1 MLDKKLYLYPALV
14 FRTIPKS
21 RKMNFYV
28 YTDARTDN
36 QEENESIKNYII
48 FFTSLQPSC
57 LNIGNKSKVANKI
70 FTYYIRFLEDVVLG
84 FEVLKWNYCERV
96 HASFHPEEN
105 CEIFSTVQL
114 PWICILFFNFP
125 SLLFTKRLV

>member
-21 RKMNFYV
+21 RKMNFCV

-48 FFTSLQPSC
+48 FFTRELSC

-70 FTYYIRFLEDVVLG
+70 FTYYIRFLEDVVLA

-96 HASFHPEEN
+96 
-105 CEIFSTVQL
+105 
-114 PWICILFFNFP
+114 
-125 SLLFTKRLV
+125 